1 MSWIGFIQTLII
13 MLFSYMLIFALI
25 KEIKK

>member
-1 MSWIGFIQTLII
+1 MSWAAFVQTLII
-13 MLFSYMLIFALI
+13 MLLSYMLIFALI